1 MCGNARK
8 FMSKAGKAEIPW
20 MAAQGKCIVLPA
32 PVSTA
37 GSHSAQLLAL
47 FIVGSIN

>member
-1 MCGNARK
+1 
-8 FMSKAGKAEIPW
+8 MSKAGKAEIAW
-20 MAAQGKCIVLPA
+20 MVAVGKCAILPV

-37 GSHSAQLLAL
+37 GSLSAQLLAL